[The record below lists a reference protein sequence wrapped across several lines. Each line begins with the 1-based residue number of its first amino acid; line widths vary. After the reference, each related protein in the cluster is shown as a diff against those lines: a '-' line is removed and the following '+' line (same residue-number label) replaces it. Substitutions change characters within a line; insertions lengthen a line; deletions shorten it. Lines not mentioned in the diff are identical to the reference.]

1 MKLVT
6 KFVWHTVLATAFA
19 SAAAVAARGQSS
31 GWPAPPVGPT
41 AERSRDEGERDLEE
55 RIAYQRMLA
64 AWAERRRERKKAD
77 PKLAV
82 EQLQE
87 DFTHLQMVNKDLVLT
102 TSKSPEL
109 DLKFVAKSAAEMN
122 KRAERLM
129 SNLALPEPPGGAR
142 PKPEAMSDSRQV
154 KKSITALGWLVYRF
168 AKNPTFREAEVLDTQ
183 SAAKARRELEEII
196 ALSAELKRSSELLAK
211 TARKSR

>member
-1 MKLVT
+1 MRLLT
-6 KFVWHTVLATAFA
+6 GFVLHTVMTAVIVSATALAA
-19 SAAAVAARGQSS
+19 SAQT

-41 AERSRDEGERDLEE
+41 AERNRDENERDLEE

-82 EQLQE
+82 AQLQE
-87 DFTHLQMVNKDLVLT
+87 DFTRLQIVNKELVLT
-102 TSKSPEL
+102 TAKRPDL
-109 DLKFVAKSAAEMN
+109 DLKFVAKSASEMN

-129 SNLALPEPPGGAR
+129 SNLALPAPPGPAR
-142 PKPEAMSDSRQV
+142 VKPEAMSDAGQV

-168 AKNPTFREAEVLDTQ
+168 AKNPIFQEAEVIDTQ
-183 SAAKARRELEEII
+183 SATKARRELEEII
-196 ALSAELKRSSELLAK
+196 ALSAELKRSSELLDK